1 MLQASENSLFDAT
14 HKWLVIDN
22 ERENNDDLSAAVV
35 NRDRNLENFSDDEG
49 EDNMSNF
56 NNTMIKHLSN
66 VNLSIDADITIT
78 VTKGII
84 NEISF

>member
-1 MLQASENSLFDAT
+1 MLQASENSLFDAS

-22 ERENNDDLSAAVV
+22 EIEIDDYSSAVV
-35 NRDRNLENFSDDEG
+35 NTDRKLENLRDDEG

-66 VNLSIDADITIT
+66 VNLSVDADITIT

-84 NEISF
+84 NEILFE